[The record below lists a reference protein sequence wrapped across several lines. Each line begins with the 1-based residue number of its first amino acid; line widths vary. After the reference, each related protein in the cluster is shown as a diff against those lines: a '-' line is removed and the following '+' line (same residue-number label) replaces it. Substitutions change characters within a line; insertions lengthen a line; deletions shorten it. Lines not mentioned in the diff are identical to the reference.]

1 MWGWEKK
8 LLYYGYEK
16 GRFLRIRDALKNDNI
31 YYEVQIR
38 DVEKTRLMSFE
49 LIFGTL
55 GRERIS
61 AEFCYYIYVH
71 KKDLERAEY
80 WVRRTP

>member
-8 LLYYGYEK
+8 LVYYGYEK
-16 GRFLRIRDALKNDNI
+16 GRFLRIKNALKDDNI
-31 YYEVQIR
+31 RYQVQIR

-49 LIFGTL
+49 LIFGTW
-55 GRERIS
+55 GRPRID

-71 KKDLERAEY
+71 RDDVERAEY
-80 WVRRTP
+80 WIRRTP